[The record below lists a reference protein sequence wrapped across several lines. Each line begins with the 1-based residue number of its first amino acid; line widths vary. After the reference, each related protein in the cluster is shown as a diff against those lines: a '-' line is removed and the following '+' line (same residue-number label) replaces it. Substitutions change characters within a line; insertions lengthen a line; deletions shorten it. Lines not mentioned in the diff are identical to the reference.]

1 MTHNVLSLDLTTR
14 TLFCGRRSREVSEGK
29 PRVLPG
35 AECETV
41 ERHLHNSF
49 NLVSTRRCGEHA
61 EGVVQDR
68 DKRLVE
74 ERKHTVEVHLTDG
87 ITVLFVERHQL
98 AYLKSARQHES
109 FKRTRPCRGRQ

>member
-14 TLFCGRRSREVSEGK
+14 TLFCGRRSRVVSEGK

-49 NLVSTRRCGEHA
+49 DLVSTRRGGEHA
-61 EGVVQDR
+61 QGVVPER
-68 DKRLVE
+68 DKHLAE
-74 ERKHTVEVHLTDG
+74 EQKHTVEEHLTDG
-87 ITVLFVERHQL
+87 ITVLF
-98 AYLKSARQHES
+98 
-109 FKRTRPCRGRQ
+109 